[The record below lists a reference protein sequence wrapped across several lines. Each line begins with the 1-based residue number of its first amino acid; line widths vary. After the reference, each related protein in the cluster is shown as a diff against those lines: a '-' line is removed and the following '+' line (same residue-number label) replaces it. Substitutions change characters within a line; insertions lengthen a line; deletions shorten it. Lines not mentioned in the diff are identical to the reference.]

1 MINEIYTDGASRGN
15 PGFASYAVI
24 IRNDDGTITK
34 RGEVFEFKTN
44 NQMEILAG
52 CKALQY
58 ITKERES
65 GLLPKDK
72 LVCIYSDSALLCNM
86 FNKRWIHKW
95 ESDGSI
101 NWRPN
106 NDLLKLILNQSR
118 LAGEFK
124 FVWVKGHSSNEF
136 NQMADKYCNE
146 LMDNYGKN

>member
-65 GLLPKDK
+65 GILPKDK

-86 FNKRWIHKW
+86 FNKRWINKW

-136 NQMADKYCNE
+136 NQMADNYCNE
-146 LMDNYGKN
+146 LMDNYGKS